1 MTTFNQ
7 ICFVS
12 CHCCHQYIV
21 KKRPPSCAGA
31 SWASSTNLGSK
42 RAMIKS
48 GRSLDK
54 SHGTPYITPTT
65 PVFFLFLFYLYLLK
79 WNIRDWNIWNPME
92 TTPALSTQ
100 TAKGVVLATPHP
112 VTLDNWNSVN
122 LWIDL
127 FLFFS
132 GTSGIYHEYFRGSLI
147 FLM

>member
-1 MTTFNQ
+1 
-7 ICFVS
+7 
-12 CHCCHQYIV
+12 
-21 KKRPPSCAGA
+21 
-31 SWASSTNLGSK
+31 
-42 RAMIKS
+42 
-48 GRSLDK
+48 
-54 SHGTPYITPTT
+54 
-65 PVFFLFLFYLYLLK
+65 
-79 WNIRDWNIWNPME
+79 ME

-132 GTSGIYHEYFRGSLI
+132 GTSVIYHEYFRGSLI